1 MRRRTRSNINTR
13 MLAVALGLWAALG
26 CASAGARQREAGE
39 VEAPERQRERQPLSE
54 KVAGRAAEGAVDEAL
69 ETLDRPE
76 NRERLSR
83 ILASEPMQAAAREIT
98 AQVVAGIFDGADIAR
113 AKGQLPALPKLPS
126 NIGRSIGRSLD
137 REISPAVSRLVHG
150 TVVAALDAALADENA
165 AKLEA
170 VIQRIGTSAATGLAT
185 SLRDEVG
192 PALAITIERDIL
204 PAVGRGL
211 QSPDMQEAIVMS
223 IASLGIGAARGT
235 QAGLAEANAN
245 GGTSSGPTVGGTIAV
260 GVVVAITVAVAFGV
274 LFIVMA
280 VLLARSSRRQRE
292 MVEQS
297 RKREERFLAVLE
309 GRVDTHHEPV
319 TSPGHVT

>member
-1 MRRRTRSNINTR
+1 MRRRTRSNINAR
-13 MLAVALGLWAALG
+13 MLVLALGLWAALG
-26 CASAGARQREAGE
+26 CATAGARQREAGE
-39 VEAPERQRERQPLSE
+39 VEAPERQPLSE

-83 ILASEPMQAAAREIT
+83 IIASEPMQAAAREIT

-113 AKGQLPALPKLPS
+113 AKGQLPELPS
-126 NIGRSIGRSLD
+126 NIGQSIGRSLD

-165 AKLEA
+165 AKMEA
-170 VIQRIGTSAATGLAT
+170 VIQRIGTSAATGLAN

-192 PALAITIERDIL
+192 PALAVTIERDIL

>member
-1 MRRRTRSNINTR
+1 
-13 MLAVALGLWAALG
+13 MLGIVLGLWAALG
-26 CASAGARQREAGE
+26 CASAGAREGGE
-39 VEAPERQRERQPLSE
+39 EGTLAPGSRAEPEPKRERKPLSE
-54 KVAGRAAEGAVDEAL
+54 KVAGRAAEGAIDEAL

-98 AQVVAGIFDGADIAR
+98 AQVVAGVFDGTDIAR
-113 AKGQLPALPKLPS
+113 AKGQLPKLPS
-126 NIGRSIGRSLD
+126 NIGRQIGRSLD
-137 REISPAVSRLVHG
+137 RDVSPAVGRLVHG
-150 TVVAALDAALADENA
+150 TVDAALDAALADENT
-165 AKLEA
+165 AKMEA
-170 VIQRIGTSAATGLAT
+170 IVQRIGASVTAALAR
-185 SLRDEVG
+185 SLKDEVG

-235 QAGLAEANAN
+235 QAGLAEANVSTGRAP
-245 GGTSSGPTVGGTIAV
+245 SVGGTLAV
-260 GVVVAITVAVAFGV
+260 GVVVAIVVAVAFGL
-274 LFIVMA
+274 LFVVMT
-280 VLLARSSRRQRE
+280 VLLVLSNRRQRE

-309 GRVDTHHEPV
+309 GRVDTHHEPI
-319 TSPGHVT
+319 TNPGQIP